1 MTNTNAVAIVTIAF
15 LRLLLLLVVYGEKE
29 EEEEDDTTEHRL
41 QIYHWVSIF
50 VYRLCV
56 EILSLLTECSDMVV
70 VVRDLKTKDK

>member
-1 MTNTNAVAIVTIAF
+1 MLMLLLLFLLLF
-15 LRLLLLLVVYGEKE
+15 LRLLLLLVLYGEE
-29 EEEEDDTTEHRL
+29 EGGEDDTTEHHLR
-41 QIYHWVSIF
+41 IHRWVSIF